1 MTVRCRLL
9 PALCTVLLAACGS
22 VPDQPALIEDYRHYM
37 RSAGEH
43 YERGRLPLAMDYY
56 QRALVEAELVDNHV
70 RMTDSLYHI
79 GLVALQVGDTEQAS
93 AALEIARTLNAAAD
107 DTDLELLEA
116 QVAYQTGR
124 HQQAIAIY
132 TRLLSGRLSDTGA
145 VSALNGRA
153 LAYLASD
160 QPDRARADAEQAL
173 RRIDG
178 KDQPAL
184 QSATL
189 LNLAQIHARAGE
201 LGRAEQLAR
210 QSLAIDRQRLAPP
223 AIAADLYVLAGV
235 LHAQGDTVQARELFR
250 RAERIFTQTGQ
261 AWQAEAARIRRQNIS
276 REAAR

>member
-1 MTVRCRLL
+1 MRIGRRWVLQ
-9 PALCTVLLAACGS
+9 ALCAGLLAACGS

-37 RSAGEH
+37 RSAGAY
-43 YERGRLPLAMDYY
+43 YERGRLLLAMDYY
-56 QRALVEAELVDNHV
+56 QRALTEAELVDNHV

-79 GLVALQVGDTEQAS
+79 GLVALQVGDTERAA
-93 AALEIARTLNAAAD
+93 AALEIARTLNAAAGD
-107 DTDLELLEA
+107 ADLELLEA
-116 QVAYQTGR
+116 QLAYQTGR
-124 HQQAIAIY
+124 HQHAIAIY
-132 TRLLSGRLSDTGA
+132 TRLLSDRLSDTGA
-145 VSALNGRA
+145 VSALNGRS

-189 LNLAQIHARAGE
+189 LNLAQIHAHAGE
-201 LGRAEQLAR
+201 LGHAEQLAR
-210 QSLAIDRQRLAPP
+210 HSLAIDRQRLAPP

-235 LHAQGDTVQARELFR
+235 LHAQGNSAQARELYR

-261 AWQAEAARIRRQNIS
+261 TRQAEAARIRRQDIPG
-276 REAAR
+276 